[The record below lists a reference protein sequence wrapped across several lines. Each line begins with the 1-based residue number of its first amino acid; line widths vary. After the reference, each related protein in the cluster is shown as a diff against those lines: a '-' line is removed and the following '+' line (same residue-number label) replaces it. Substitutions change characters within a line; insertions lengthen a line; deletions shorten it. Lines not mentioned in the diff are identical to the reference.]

1 MPRQLAARLAARLAE
16 IEGVVAV
23 ALGGST
29 ARPDGDEH
37 ADVDLGIYYHPD
49 RPLAVEQVR
58 TLAAELDERGRPDA
72 VTDLGVWGP
81 WINGGAWLR
90 VDGRRVDWLYR
101 DLLRVATTIED
112 CRAGRATLDHQLG
125 HPDGFHNQI
134 YAAEV
139 HYALPLFDPLGALA
153 ALKHDVAEYPPALQ
167 QALIAT
173 HLFEAEFWLAGCE
186 RSARR
191 GDVFHVSGSLFR
203 AAASLVQVVC
213 AANGHWW
220 INEKQ
225 ALAATAGLALTP
237 PGFAESVAAI
247 LAHPGQRPAE
257 LLTSLDRLHGVV
269 AQVRAVA
276 GPLLRA

>member
-1 MPRQLAARLAARLAE
+1 MPRQLAVRLAARLAE
-16 IEGVVAV
+16 VEGVVAV

-37 ADVDLGIYYHPD
+37 ADVDLGIYYHPE

-72 VTDLGVWGP
+72 VTDVGVWGP

-101 DLLRVATTIED
+101 DLGRVATTIED
-112 CRAGRATLDHQLG
+112 CRAGRATCDHQLG
-125 HPDGFHNQI
+125 HPDGFHNHI

-153 ALKHDVAEYPPALQ
+153 ELKRAVAEYPPALQ
-167 QALIAT
+167 RALIAT
-173 HLFEAEFWLAGCE
+173 HLVEAEFWLAGCE
-186 RSARR
+186 RSASR

-203 AAASLVQVVC
+203 AAASLVQIVC

-225 ALAATAGLALTP
+225 ALAATASLAVAP
-237 PGFAESVAAI
+237 PGFADTVAGV
-247 LAHPGQRPAE
+247 LGRPGRAPAE
-257 LLTSLDRLHGVV
+257 LVASVDRLHGV
-269 AQVRAVA
+269 AAALRALV

>member
-1 MPRQLAARLAARLAE
+1 MPRQLAVRLAARLAE
-16 IEGVVAV
+16 VEGVVAV

-37 ADVDLGIYYHPD
+37 ADVDLGIYYHPE

-72 VTDLGVWGP
+72 VTDVGVWGP

-101 DLLRVATTIED
+101 DLGRVATTIED
-112 CRAGRATLDHQLG
+112 CRAGRATCDHQLG
-125 HPDGFHNQI
+125 HPDGFHNHI

-139 HYALPLFDPLGALA
+139 HYAASLFDPLGVLTK
-153 ALKHDVAEYPPALQ
+153 LKQAVAEYPPALQ
-167 QALIAT
+167 QALIGI
-173 HLFEAEFWLAGCE
+173 HLSEAEFWLAGCE
-186 RSARR
+186 HSARR
-191 GDVFHVSGSLFR
+191 GDVFHVSGSFFR

-225 ALAATAGLALTP
+225 ALAATASLPLTP
-237 PGFAESVAAI
+237 PGFAGSVAEV
-247 LAHPGQRPAE
+247 LARPGRTPAE
-257 LLTSLDRLHGVV
+257 LVANLDRLHGV
-269 AQVRAVA
+269 AAAVRAVA